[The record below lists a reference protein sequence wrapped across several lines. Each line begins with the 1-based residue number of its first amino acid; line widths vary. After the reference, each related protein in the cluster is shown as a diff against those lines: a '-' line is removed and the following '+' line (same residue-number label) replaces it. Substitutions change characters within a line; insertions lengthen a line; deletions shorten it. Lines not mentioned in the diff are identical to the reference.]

1 MIIIPAIDLKDGKC
15 VRLYKGDFSKVETVG
30 LDPVKTAMK
39 FKDEGAEFIHIV
51 DLDGALSGS
60 LTNLKIIE
68 RIVKEIDL
76 PVEVGGGIRNMN
88 TIDKLINSGI
98 NRVILGTAALKNI
111 DLVKDAVKI
120 YGSSIA
126 VGIDVRDKLVAVE
139 GWTQTSRTNYLE
151 FAKDMKTIGVSI
163 LIVTDISRD
172 GTLEGTNI
180 DMIENIK
187 KNTSLN
193 IIASGGVKSLED
205 IKLLKKLSIYGVIT
219 GKALYSGS
227 LSLTQAIAETR
238 K

>member
-30 LDPVKTAMK
+30 LDPVKTAQK
-39 FKDEGAEFIHIV
+39 FKNEGAEFIHIV

-60 LTNLKIIE
+60 LSNLEIIE
-68 RIVKEIDL
+68 RIVKEVGL
-76 PVEVGGGIRNMN
+76 PVEVGGGIRNMD
-88 TIDKLINSGI
+88 TIDKLISSGI
-98 NRVILGTAALKNI
+98 SRVILGTAALKNI
-111 DLVKDAVKI
+111 NLVRDAVKI
-120 YGSSIA
+120 YGSRIA
-126 VGIDVRDKLVAVE
+126 VGIDVRGEFVAVE

-151 FAKDMKTIGVSI
+151 FAKDMETIGVSA

-172 GTLEGTNI
+172 GTLEGTNV
-180 DMIENIK
+180 DMIENIE